1 MVHIEKGIITVSISQ
16 DRWDKVKQILLWLET
31 QMKEGDTIEFKTL
44 ESHRGFLV
52 YIARTYP
59 MINPYLKGIH
69 GFLLVP
75 TIYGTTPYPLYRS
88 DDIRKTYNLSYIGQ
102 TI

>member
-1 MVHIEKGIITVSISQ
+1 MNE
-16 DRWDKVKQILLWLET
+16 E
-31 QMKEGDTIEFKTL
+31 DTLEFKTL

-69 GFLLVP
+69 
-75 TIYGTTPYPLYRS
+75 
-88 DDIRKTYNLSYIGQ
+88 LSLDS
-102 TI
+102 